1 MKTYYKTTIALG
13 IALAFSASNAALAME
28 KDWKFHEDKW
38 QEVISYG
45 AVPIANESSGEW
57 GPWSEFIQPAAGPAV
72 PFLGQAEGDLY
83 RPIPPVIPPILDT
96 CPAGAACGYAIY
108 KNKGG
113 YEVSTLG
120 YNNGENNGYYH
131 GYYPATFIAYPTFGE
146 PEDLYWHSWY
156 KGQKG
161 TLEGNFSLAPLDL
174 NSPIDPPVLS
184 ESGDLKGH
192 YYIPPSWSWLD
203 PSGSASRHD
212 ESGGAY
218 IDGELTSKAADQ
230 TADGYFKIYAYMQ
243 GGRVSE
249 CDGDCWSKT
258 KVEGLYIAGYP
269 TALAYMDTLRVNG
282 AEATYKGYEI
292 LSHGFVKINVQF
304 GPGTWNGRWYGPG
317 FDAGGTVKMANIMSD
332 PSKFSP
338 NVVSGGVQGTFYGAG
353 AQALA
358 GVTDVTLSPNYG
370 SDLRMVQPR
379 DNIRHVDLFATK
391 LVVPKPTKPE

>member
-13 IALAFSASNAALAME
+13 IAIAFSASNAALAME

-45 AVPIANESSGEW
+45 TVPIANESAGEW

-72 PFLGQAEGDLY
+72 PFLGQAEGDQY
-83 RPIPPVIPPILDT
+83 RPIPPVIPPTPPVVFDT

-113 YEVSTLG
+113 NVEYRSS
-120 YNNGENNGYYH
+120 GENSHYYN

-146 PEDLYWHSWY
+146 PDEGKWGT
-156 KGQKG
+156 KGE
-161 TLEGNFSLAPLDL
+161 LDVNFSLAHL
-174 NSPIDPPVLS
+174 NGSNPSDPAPALS
-184 ESGDLKGH
+184 DSGDLSGH
-192 YYIPPSWSWLD
+192 YYIPPSWMWWLD

-243 GGRVSE
+243 GGGVSE
-249 CDGDCWSKT
+249 YRGDGGSKT
-258 KVEGLYIAGYP
+258 SVEGLYIAGYP
-269 TALAYMDTLRVNG
+269 TAGAYMDTLRG
-282 AEATYKGYEI
+282 GFATARYEGREI
-292 LSHGFVKINVQF
+292 LSGGKVGINVQF
-304 GPGTWNGRWYGPG
+304 GYGTWDGTWSGSGYGKAFG
-317 FDAGGTVKMANIMSD
+317 AAGTVTGNQIQSD
-332 PSKFSP
+332 PSKFSQ
-338 NVVSGGVQGTFYGAG
+338 NVISGQVQGTFYGAT

-358 GVTDVTLSPNYG
+358 GVADVTLAQKCGP
-370 SDLRMVQPR
+370 DV
-379 DNIRHVDLFATK
+379 RHVDLFATK
-391 LVVPKPTKPE
+391 LVPQKPQ